1 MDYEDF
7 VLELGTDSR
16 GPTVHVARS
25 PAGESD
31 PEMLSLLW
39 GEGEIVK
46 LVATFAK
53 SAEAKRQ
60 GRDLDTP
67 EIAETSIVETGD
79 MLFRALFPE
88 AVRSLYLQSLGRVA
102 EREQGLRIRIE
113 VGLATTGAAQL
124 HSVPW
129 EYLANDGSF
138 LCLSRE
144 ISIVRYLALGLP
156 SDRPPVPAPLS
167 ILVLP
172 GEQLSAGELDL
183 AEEQSEL
190 ERAWSESGDVRIHV
204 LQECTLEAL
213 REELLTRDYHALHFM
228 GHGGFFAATGEGV
241 LAFNTK
247 QGQRLWVSGSELAEQ
262 LRDRSS
268 LRLVF
273 LNACRTAQ
281 AGSVAPYSGVATA
294 LLHIG
299 IPAVI
304 AMQFPISD
312 SAALALSRAFYRRI
326 ARGDT
331 VDAAVTEGRMAIRRL
346 APGNTEWGTPVLFE
360 RLTSGRIVEP
370 QSASPLPPGPSRRDT
385 TAPGRRRDRFSLFA
399 KNPKS
404 HRTWWSWGAIL
415 SLLGVLLTL
424 GAWLWPRSSSLP
436 PPLSQ
441 RPALYAIRV
450 QVLDPQGRPVSGSTV
465 RSSAGNEPHLLPDGW
480 WQIEIPA
487 AKVPANSQIS
497 MWAEHES
504 WEGNR
509 VNLRLGKD
517 PNPQAEIRLRPPE
530 TWIRGRVVDGLNR
543 AISGARVAP
552 ADGMAGVAIT
562 DADGR
567 FELKLSVPQET
578 RVRLRA
584 EHADK
589 TPEDDVFCYAG
600 RDTCPIVLEGK

>member
-7 VLELGTDSR
+7 VLELGTDAQ
-16 GPTVHVARS
+16 GLTVRVARS

-31 PEMLSLLW
+31 PETLSLVR
-39 GEGEIVK
+39 GEGEIFKFV
-46 LVATFAK
+46 
-53 SAEAKRQ
+53 AEARRQ

-67 EIAETSIVETGD
+67 KIAETSIAETGD
-79 MLFRALFPE
+79 NLFRVLFPA
-88 AVRSLYLQSLGRVA
+88 AVRTLYLQSLGRVA
-102 EREQGLRIRIE
+102 ERGQGLRVRI
-113 VGLATTGAAQL
+113 VVSLNTSGAAQL

-129 EYLANDGSF
+129 EYLANDGHF

-156 SDRPPVPAPLS
+156 SDRPPVSAPLS

-172 GEQLSAGELDL
+172 GEESAAGELDL
-183 AEEQSEL
+183 AEEQREL
-190 ERAWSESGDVRIHV
+190 ERAWSESGNVRIHV
-204 LQECTLEAL
+204 LRESTLEAL
-213 REELLTRDYHALHFM
+213 REELLTREYHALHFM
-228 GHGGFFAATGEGV
+228 GHGGFSAATGEGT
-241 LAFNTK
+241 LAFSTK
-247 QGQRLWVSGSELAEQ
+247 QGQRVWISGTELAEQ

-281 AGSVAPYSGVATA
+281 AGAMAPYAGVATA
-294 LLHIG
+294 LLRVG

-331 VDAAVTEGRMAIRRL
+331 VDAAVTEGRMAIHRL
-346 APGNTEWGTPVLFE
+346 APDTTEWGTPVLFE
-360 RLTSGRIVEP
+360 RLTSGRIVKP
-370 QSASPLPPGPSRRDT
+370 HSASLPPSDPSRKDT
-385 TAPGRRRDRFSLFA
+385 VASGRRRERFSLF
-399 KNPKS
+399 KNRN
-404 HRTWWSWGAIL
+404 HRRAWWNWGAML
-415 SLLGVLLTL
+415 SLLGVILTL
-424 GAWLWPRSSSLP
+424 GAWLLPRSPSTLP
-436 PPLSQ
+436 PPQ
-441 RPALYAIRV
+441 RPPLYSIRV
-450 QVLDPQGRPVSGSTV
+450 QVLDPQGRPVTGSRI

-480 WQIEIPA
+480 WQVEIPA
-487 AKVPANSQIS
+487 AKVPANGQIS
-497 MWAEHES
+497 MWAQHES

-509 VNLRLGKD
+509 VSLRLRED
-517 PNPQAEIRLRPPE
+517 PNPQVEIRLKQLE
-530 TWIRGRVVDGLNR
+530 TWVRGRVVDGLKR
-543 AISGARVAP
+543 AIPGVRVVP
-552 ADGMAGVAIT
+552 QNGEPGVAIT

-584 EHADK
+584 EHPGR

>member
-7 VLELGTDSR
+7 VLELGTDAR
-16 GPTVHVARS
+16 GPTVRVAHS

-31 PEMLSLLW
+31 PETLSLLW

-46 LVATFAK
+46 LVAAFAM

-67 EIAETSIVETGD
+67 EIAETSIAETGD
-79 MLFRALFPE
+79 TLFRALFPE

-102 EREQGLRIRIE
+102 VREQGLRIRIE
-113 VGLATTGAAQL
+113 VGLNTTGAAQL
-124 HSVPW
+124 HSIPW
-129 EYLANDGSF
+129 EYLANDGQF

-156 SDRPPVPAPLS
+156 GDRPPVPAPLS

-183 AEEQSEL
+183 AEEQREL
-190 ERAWSESGDVRIHV
+190 ERAWSESGNVRIHV
-204 LQECTLEAL
+204 LRECTLEAL

-228 GHGGFFAATGEGV
+228 GHGAFSAATGEGA

-247 QGQRLWVSGSELAEQ
+247 QGQRIWVSGTELAEQ

-281 AGSVAPYSGVATA
+281 AGAMAPYSGVAPA
-294 LLHIG
+294 LLRVG

-312 SAALALSRAFYRRI
+312 CAALALSRAFYRRI

-346 APGNTEWGTPVLFE
+346 APDNTEWGTPVLFE
-360 RLTSGRIVEP
+360 RLTTGRIVKPE
-370 QSASPLPPGPSRRDT
+370 SALPLPSGRSRRDT
-385 TAPGRRRDRFSLFA
+385 AVPGRRGEHFSPF
-399 KNPKS
+399 KNPRS
-404 HRTWWSWGAIL
+404 RRTWLNWGAIL

-424 GAWLWPRSSSLP
+424 GAWLWPRSFSLAP
-436 PPLSQ
+436 PPPQ
-441 RPALYAIRV
+441 GPALYSIRV
-450 QVLDPQGRPVSGSTV
+450 QVLDPQGHPVSGSTV
-465 RSSAGNEPHLLPDGW
+465 RSSTSNEPHLLPDGW

-487 AKVPANSQIS
+487 AKIPANGQIS
-497 MWAEHES
+497 IWAEHES

-509 VNLRLGKD
+509 VYLRLGDD
-517 PNPQAEIRLRPPE
+517 PNLQAEIRLRPPE
-530 TWIRGRVVDGLNR
+530 TWVRGRVVDGLNR
-543 AISGARVAP
+543 AIPGVRVAP
-552 ADGMAGVAIT
+552 EDGTPGVAIT

-578 RVRLRA
+578 RVRFRA
-584 EHADK
+584 EYADRA
-589 TPEDDVFCYAG
+589 PGDVFCYAG
-600 RDTCPIVLEGK
+600 RDTCSIVLEGK